1 MKCESYDVLQIYKL
15 HVAARLSVHAEV
27 LHGPV
32 GGIQGKAQAGGGVR
46 YVKDVRDDRN
56 VRDIRDDRDVRD
68 DRDKDKD

>member
-32 GGIQGKAQAGGGVR
+32 GGIQGQAQAAGGVR
-46 YVKDVRDDRN
+46 DVTDVRG
-56 VRDIRDDRDVRD
+56 VRGVR
-68 DRDKDKD
+68 

>member
-32 GGIQGKAQAGGGVR
+32 GGIQGQAQAAGGV
-46 YVKDVRDDRN
+46 
-56 VRDIRDDRDVRD
+56 RDVRD
-68 DRDKDKD
+68 ARNVRYEDKD